1 MNNYFNFSSK
11 INLTFAYF
19 AVIALLGLYLR
30 AEFVFP
36 FQLLNFKN
44 ILHAHSHFAMLG
56 WIYNLLFIAIL
67 FIYSDKIINFKKYN
81 ILFWITQFIS
91 LGLLF
96 AFTIQG
102 YKVFSIVFSVLHIF
116 ISYIFAGFIYADL
129 KNEFISSLSIK
140 FIFAGLFFL
149 ILSSLAPWGLTFV
162 VILKLSNNDLYNQL
176 IYFYLHFQ
184 YNGWFIFTFLGLWLK
199 YLEPYINSDLFRFP
213 NKLFYTLF
221 FSNIAAFSLSLLGF
235 DYHYLLNIFAFIISA
250 VQLIA
255 FFKLFNF
262 LNLSLKYAE
271 FSNSNAKF
279 LFRFSLIALFT
290 KFLLQL
296 ISALP
301 KINLPAFIAR
311 DVVIGY
317 LHLIMLGVLSFGMIA
332 FLMTNELIPIN
343 KNLISGIHLFLFAFI
358 ITELYLF
365 YPALKLWFNL
375 NSVPLFTEI
384 NFFMA
389 VLMFIASIFILIS
402 VKYKNSNSV

>member
-11 INLTFAYF
+11 LNLTFAYF

-36 FQLLNFKN
+36 FHLLNFKN

-56 WIYNLLFIAIL
+56 WIYNLLFISIL
-67 FIYSDKIINFKKYN
+67 FIHSDKIINFNKYN

-91 LGLLF
+91 VGLLF
-96 AFTIQG
+96 AFAIQG
-102 YKVFSIVFSVLHIF
+102 YKAFSIVFSVLHIF
-116 ISYIFAGFIYADL
+116 SNYIFSGFIYADL
-129 KNEFISSLSIK
+129 KNQFKSSLSTK

-149 ILSSLAPWGLTFV
+149 ILSSLAPWGLTLV
-162 VILKLSNNDLYNQL
+162 VILKLNNNDLYNQL

-199 YLEPYINSDLFRFP
+199 YLEPYINSDLFSLS

-221 FSNIAAFSLSLLGF
+221 FSNIAAYSLSLLGF
-235 DYHYLLNIFAFIISA
+235 DYHYFLNIIAFIIAA
-250 VQLIA
+250 VQLVA

-262 LNLSLKYAE
+262 LNLYVKHTV
-271 FSNSNAKF
+271 FNNPNAKF
-279 LFRFSLIALFT
+279 LFRFSLIALFA
-290 KFLLQL
+290 KFFLQL

-301 KINLPAFIAR
+301 KINMPAYIVR

-332 FLMTNELIPIN
+332 FLMANKLIPIN
-343 KNLISGIHLFLFAFI
+343 KSLISGIHLFLFAFI
-358 ITELYLF
+358 ITEIYLF
-365 YPALKLWFNL
+365 YPVLKIWLNL
-375 NSVPLFTEI
+375 NPVPLFAEL

-389 VLMFIASIFILIS
+389 ILMFIASLLILIS
-402 VKYKNSNSV
+402 LKYKNSNSV